1 MLICTLPLG
10 TLGQKGRAWALICIR
25 DSGQSVQ
32 PHAPPPCNIH
42 TTLPPPSS
50 CWTQTWSASLI
61 FSTIFPSSSPT
72 PTLSLTHSAPD
83 TLVSL
88 LQLERDGLGW
98 SHFRMLI
105 LADALERCW
114 MLFPYMSAR
123 LAPLHSS
130 DLGSNVILLL
140 GGLPSPH
147 WSLHP
152 RNALISLPNSSPLT
166 WYIYFLVCL
175 PSDPQHQGRYFLYS
189 AISLVEWK
197 KNL

>member
-1 MLICTLPLG
+1 MLICTLPPG
-10 TLGQKGRAWALICIR
+10 TSGQKGRAWALICIR

-32 PHAPPPCNIH
+32 SSPCPPNIH
-42 TTLPPPSS
+42 TLPPPSS
-50 CWTQTWSASLI
+50 CWTQTRSASLTL
-61 FSTIFPSSSPT
+61 STISPSSSPT
-72 PTLSLTHSAPD
+72 LTFSPTHSTPD

-114 MLFPYMSAR
+114 MFFPYMSAW

-147 WSLHP
+147 WSLYP

-166 WYIYFLVCL
+166 WYIYLLVCL
-175 PSDPQHQGRYFLYS
+175 LSDPQNQGRYFLYS